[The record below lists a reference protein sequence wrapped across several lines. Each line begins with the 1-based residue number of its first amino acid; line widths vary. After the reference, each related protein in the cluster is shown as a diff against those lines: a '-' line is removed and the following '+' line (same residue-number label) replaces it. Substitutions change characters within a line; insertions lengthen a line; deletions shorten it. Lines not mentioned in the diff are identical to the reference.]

1 MYSEEKEK
9 EGDET
14 SESKKRQREEQ
25 EAVEQ
30 QEADDKKNRG
40 NYRCSKCNLPK
51 KGHVCPYQPRFR
63 RRDAAPE
70 GTQRDMEIQVELDP
84 EMTIRTLQLDKQGL
98 PESYMAIRSV
108 SYEPPPE
115 ISVKESNDS

>member
-70 GTQRDMEIQVELDP
+70 GKLARMIIAL
-84 EMTIRTLQLDKQGL
+84 
-98 PESYMAIRSV
+98 
-108 SYEPPPE
+108 
-115 ISVKESNDS
+115 SNVLFYLFS